1 MKYAYY
7 LYRFCEGKTRSS
19 LVILPSR
26 DRFAIP
32 AGTLAKALAVGALI
46 FVVACSSPPNI
57 NQVREQNQQLI
68 GTPQGVK
75 TLSAASVAQCDRTI
89 QTQYLSRYS
98 QPFTWQR
105 AIAPTAMDTTNLYIR
120 NASAMISQRVGYD
133 VSRSVAFMT
142 RYRGENFTGIAQAT
156 DFVCLYEVMLGNQ
169 MGLKAVYAAN
179 QFETLWGVKA
189 VSPAQWGGE

>member
-1 MKYAYY
+1 MKNLSNVTAPHPNP
-7 LYRFCEGKTRSS
+7 LPGEREASALRSR
-19 LVILPSR
+19 VRGIIL
-26 DRFAIP
+26 
-32 AGTLAKALAVGALI
+32 ALSVTALT
-46 FVVACSSPPNI
+46 ACSSPPNI

-75 TLSAASVAQCDRTI
+75 VLSPASVGQCDRTI

-98 QPFTWQR
+98 KPFTWQR

-120 NASAMISQRVGYD
+120 NARAMISQRVGYD

-142 RYRGENFTGIAQAT
+142 RYRGENFTGIGQAT
-156 DFVCLYEVMLGNQ
+156 DFVCLYEVMAGNQ
-169 MGLKAVYAAN
+169 MGLKAVYAAS

-189 VSPAQWGGE
+189 VTPAQWGGAGI